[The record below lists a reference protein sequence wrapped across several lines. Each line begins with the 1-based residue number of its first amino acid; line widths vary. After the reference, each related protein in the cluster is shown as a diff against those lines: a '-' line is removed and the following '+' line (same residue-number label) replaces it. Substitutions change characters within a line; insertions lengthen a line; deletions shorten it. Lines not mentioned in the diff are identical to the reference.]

1 MLIFSLERILNLKG
15 IADPCAYLR
24 KRGYGKKKA
33 ISLAFGRNRMISLD
47 ELEQFCQEF
56 GCTPN
61 DLLSWTPSD
70 TEDDYP
76 TNPLQPL
83 RRTEEVLPVIE
94 LMKNISNK
102 GIAELERYI
111 QERKGGQP
119 KE

>member
-1 MLIFSLERILNLKG
+1 MLIFSLQRILNLKG
-15 IADPCAYLR
+15 VTDPCGYLR

-33 ISLAFGRNRMISLD
+33 NWLAYGRNRMISLD

-61 DLLSWTPSD
+61 DLLSWTPSEA
-70 TEDDYP
+70 EDDSP
-76 TNPLQPL
+76 TNPLQAL

-111 QERKGGQP
+111 QERKGDQP
-119 KE
+119 KG

>member
-1 MLIFSLERILNLKG
+1 MSSVDL
-15 IADPCAYLR
+15 DPSGYLR

-33 ISLAFGRNRMISLD
+33 IAIAFGKNRMISLD
-47 ELEQFCQEF
+47 EMEQFCQDF

-61 DLLSWTPSD
+61 DLLSWTPS
-70 TEDDYP
+70 EPKDDYP

-111 QERKGGQP
+111 QERKGDRP

>member
-1 MLIFSLERILNLKG
+1 MLIFSLQRILNLKG
-15 IADPCAYLR
+15 VTDASAYLR

-33 ISLAFGRNRMISLD
+33 YCLAYGKNRMISLD

-61 DLLSWTPSD
+61 DLLSWTPSEK
-70 TEDDYP
+70 EDDYP

-94 LMKNISNK
+94 LMKNISNN

-111 QERKGGQP
+111 QERKSSLP
-119 KE
+119 TI